1 MICFSNLFYILN
13 VVLPGLFLQR
23 ELNNRNLKSGRF
35 AESIGEHPQTISA
48 IIRGRRSMN
57 IPLSLRIEHAL
68 ALEEGMLMTLQVHYD
83 IVQEK
88 RKLSSAHHPDIDKYR
103 LSLFWDTSFD
113 NIDWDAHSSYVI
125 NRVMERG
132 NEEEIIET
140 IRFYG
145 RETILSKIVLSP
157 SSPFSSV
164 IKKNLK
170 QYLDYEA

>member
-1 MICFSNLFYILN
+1 
-13 VVLPGLFLQR
+13 
-23 ELNNRNLKSGRF
+23 
-35 AESIGEHPQTISA
+35 
-48 IIRGRRSMN
+48 
-57 IPLSLRIEHAL
+57 
-68 ALEEGMLMTLQVHYD
+68 MTLQVHYD

-88 RKLSSAHHPDIDKYR
+88 RKLSSAHHPDPDKYR
-103 LSLFWDTSFD
+103 PSLFWDTSFD
-113 NIDWDAHSSYVI
+113 KIDWDAHSSYVI

-145 RETILSKIVLSP
+145 RETIFSKIGLSP

>member
-1 MICFSNLFYILN
+1 
-13 VVLPGLFLQR
+13 
-23 ELNNRNLKSGRF
+23 
-35 AESIGEHPQTISA
+35 
-48 IIRGRRSMN
+48 
-57 IPLSLRIEHAL
+57 
-68 ALEEGMLMTLQVHYD
+68 
-83 IVQEK
+83 
-88 RKLSSAHHPDIDKYR
+88 
-103 LSLFWDTSFD
+103 
-113 NIDWDAHSSYVI
+113 
-125 NRVMERG
+125 MERG